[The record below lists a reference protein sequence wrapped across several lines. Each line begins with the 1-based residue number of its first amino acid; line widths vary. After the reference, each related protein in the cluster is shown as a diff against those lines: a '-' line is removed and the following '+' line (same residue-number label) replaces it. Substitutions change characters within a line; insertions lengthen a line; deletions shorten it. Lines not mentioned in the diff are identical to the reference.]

1 MLCALLAVLFG
12 LIHIRGI
19 VKEKR
24 ILPILKAA
32 GLCALLVA
40 FQYVPFLTYASEGI
54 GAADLA
60 WHLIYNTIE
69 PAQLLTLGRGTIV
82 KPKNLRLL
90 SFSAGLD
97 LWLIIGAGLALVSI
111 LRGRRRDENERK
123 ALTFIAGGVLFA
135 VASTDFFPWSYVAL
149 IDHGLMDYVQFTW
162 RLLMLAVVLLALAA
176 GYGVA
181 RFFEEKPEHGVLL
194 TLWLTAKIADSAKQ
208 REVRQA
214 MQLVAL
220 ELRDNLQVIQD
231 YKWMYNDEKR
241 VAYRLKEHD
250 FSLDG
255 LPADTVAYYTRRITG
270 SMGKPYRFLTDALE
284 MFKMTGI
291 ASDIADKQIVIDLLR
306 CYNELGAFDNSMNIY
321 YDQRMKAILPEQMG
335 ETLWSADTNIDKAFG
350 KMLASKK
357 VRNWLGMIP
366 RAFDSR
372 YFETNE
378 EKLETMIAELEKR
391 YQ

>member
-1 MLCALLAVLFG
+1 MTTSKTAVAEKKEKTPELRPQEDVLAVGGELLAEPEDEQALPAPPKKKKFAEGLCFDKLVWIFVIGCIIGFIVETLWCYVRWGKIESRKG
-12 LIHIRGI
+12 LIYGPFT
-19 VKEKR
+19 
-24 ILPILKAA
+24 PI
-32 GLCALLVA
+32 
-40 FQYVPFLTYASEGI
+40 
-54 GAADLA
+54 
-60 WHLIYNTIE
+60 
-69 PAQLLTLGRGTIV
+69 
-82 KPKNLRLL
+82 
-90 SFSAGLD
+90 
-97 LWLIIGAGLALVSI
+97 
-111 LRGRRRDENERK
+111 
-123 ALTFIAGGVLFA
+123 
-135 VASTDFFPWSYVAL
+135 
-149 IDHGLMDYVQFTW
+149 
-162 RLLMLAVVLLALAA
+162 
-176 GYGVA
+176 YG
-181 RFFEEKPEHGVLL
+181 FGGVLL

-284 MFKMTGI
+284 MFKTTGI